1 MQCAMSDQRP
11 DRENAAGRKQVRK
24 WTAKLW
30 LVLLGVATVAWVAG
44 LVWAAIWLI
53 GYALF

>member
-1 MQCAMSDQRP
+1 MRYAMSDQLP
-11 DRENAAGRKQVRK
+11 DRDSQAQRNRVRK
-24 WTAKLW
+24 WTARLW
-30 LVLLGVATVAWVAG
+30 LVLLGVATAAWLAG

>member
-1 MQCAMSDQRP
+1 MQCVMSDQRP

-24 WTAKLW
+24 WTAGLW
-30 LVLLGVATVAWVAG
+30 LVLLGAATVAWVAG